1 MFSEVSTL
9 FLKSFFIERIHRQM
23 IMNPEII
30 HIGRI
35 SKQFLYLKKLSEDR
49 YGWFHE
55 GSDARS
61 PEVVGVNIEEAIRLA
76 KQHWKK
82 DSFYLLPCGYRFT
95 LPERDEHGMNAL
107 FCQAVKSLHSINGI
121 YYDEDLGHNCIVN
134 QIPLETQALI
144 RKYLKLCTL

>member
-1 MFSEVSTL
+1 
-9 FLKSFFIERIHRQM
+9 
-23 IMNPEII
+23 MNSEII
-30 HIGRI
+30 HIGRVNN
-35 SKQFLYLKKLSEDR
+35 QFIFLKKISEDQ

-55 GSDARS
+55 ASDEKR
-61 PEVVGVNIEEAIRLA
+61 PEVVGVTIEEAIRLA

-82 DSFYLLPCGYRFT
+82 DAFYLLPCGYRFT

-107 FCQAVKSLHSINGI
+107 FCQAVKSFNSINGI

-144 RKYLKLCTL
+144 RKYLKLDAL